1 MLQPTNPRSSLLV
14 GIGGGT
20 GTGKSTAAREVC
32 ERYAAI
38 GVALLDQDSYYLD
51 RSHLSPEERSAV
63 NFDEPAAIDHELLLA
78 HALALLGGESVEKP
92 QYDFSTHTRAVR
104 THTMR
109 PGQLVVAEGLFAWWD
124 PRLRD
129 LMRLRVFLDAD
140 AGIRLIRRA
149 RRDLALRGRS
159 LESVFRQYIET
170 VRPMHQK
177 YIEPA
182 KADAHLVI
190 DTSSESYAEMFVWI
204 DRLLAGEPLPGRPPA
219 G

>member
-1 MLQPTNPRSSLLV
+1 MRQPTNPRSCLV
-14 GIGGGT
+14 IGIGGGT

-51 RSHLSPEERSAV
+51 RSHLSESERSAV
-63 NFDEPAAIDHELLLA
+63 NFDEPSAIDHDLLLA
-78 HALALLGGESVEKP
+78 HINGLGDGTSVEKP
-92 QYDFSTHTRAVR
+92 HYDFSTHTRTGKAR
-104 THTMR
+104 TVAAAR
-109 PGQLVVAEGLFAWWD
+109 LVVVEGLFAWWD
-124 PRLRD
+124 PRVRS

-149 RRDLALRGRS
+149 RRDLAVRGRS

-170 VRPMHQK
+170 VQPMHQR
-177 YIEPA
+177 YIEPT

-190 DTSSESYAEMFVWI
+190 DTTSGPYTEMFAWI
-204 DRLLAGEPLPGRPPA
+204 DRLLAGESLPGQPPV